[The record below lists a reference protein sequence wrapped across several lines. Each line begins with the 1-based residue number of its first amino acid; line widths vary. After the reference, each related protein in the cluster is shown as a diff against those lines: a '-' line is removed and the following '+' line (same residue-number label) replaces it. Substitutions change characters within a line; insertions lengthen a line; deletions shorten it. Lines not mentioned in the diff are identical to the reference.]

1 MSEAVATRRKSLLEH
16 FSAIKD
22 NRQPCKVMYPLGEVL
37 LLVVCGTMA
46 ACDDYDDIVLWG
58 NRHLDFLRRLQPYH
72 FGIPCAD
79 WLRVVMNR
87 VGPELFA
94 SCFLAF
100 VAERLPEA
108 VGQIAI
114 DGKTSRRSHDRGR
127 GQAALHLV
135 SAYAT
140 THSLVLGQLAVAD
153 KSNEITAIP
162 LLLKDLAASGALAGS
177 LVSIDAMGCQSD
189 IAETIVDLGGDY
201 LLATKDNQKTAHAE
215 IQLYFDAAPAEEID
229 ALTEVDKAHG
239 RIETRRHLVSQ
250 RVDWMSGKRRYPD
263 EPRFKG
269 LSTIAMV
276 ETRIETGAQV
286 RVERRCYISL
296 SHPHRENLRRGRQSP
311 LGHRERA
318 ALGSRCSV
326 QGGPI
331 PPAPRPRRHKHG
343 DGPSPRPQPHPR
355 HARQTIHQGKAKT
368 RNLGYRLPHGR
379 PQSALTWTRCP
390 ASMGTGLARL
400 PVFRTD
406 RRALPRRGSGAGAGP
421 SRPDGRGR
429 ACPPRAAARR
439 APRAEPG
446 RAANRQRGRPRR
458 AASPCL
464 RRA

>member
-1 MSEAVATRRKSLLEH
+1 MIREEAMSEDVGARRKSLLEH

-22 NRQPCKVMYPLGEVL
+22 SRQPCKVMYPLREVL

-58 NRHLDFLRRLQPYH
+58 SRHLDFLRRLQPYH

-87 VGPELFA
+87 IGPDLFA

-162 LLLKDLAASGALAGS
+162 LLLKELAASGALSGS

-201 LLATKDNQKTAHAE
+201 LLATKDNQKTACRVQSCIH
-215 IQLYFDAAPAEEID
+215 
-229 ALTEVDKAHG
+229 
-239 RIETRRHLVSQ
+239 RR
-250 RVDWMSGKRRYPD
+250 
-263 EPRFKG
+263 
-269 LSTIAMV
+269 
-276 ETRIETGAQV
+276 
-286 RVERRCYISL
+286 
-296 SHPHRENLRRGRQSP
+296 
-311 LGHRERA
+311 
-318 ALGSRCSV
+318 
-326 QGGPI
+326 
-331 PPAPRPRRHKHG
+331 KHG
-343 DGPSPRPQPHPR
+343 
-355 HARQTIHQGKAKT
+355 
-368 RNLGYRLPHGR
+368 
-379 PQSALTWTRCP
+379 
-390 ASMGTGLARL
+390 
-400 PVFRTD
+400 
-406 RRALPRRGSGAGAGP
+406 
-421 SRPDGRGR
+421 
-429 ACPPRAAARR
+429 
-439 APRAEPG
+439 
-446 RAANRQRGRPRR
+446 
-458 AASPCL
+458 
-464 RRA
+464 

>member
-1 MSEAVATRRKSLLEH
+1 MNEVATPRRKSLLEH

-22 NRQPCKVMYPLGEVL
+22 DRQPCKVMYPLGEVL

-58 NRHLDFLRRLQPYH
+58 SRHLDFLRRLQPYH

-87 VGPELFA
+87 IGPDLFA
-94 SCFLAF
+94 SCFMSF

-114 DGKTSRRSHDRGR
+114 DGKTSRGSHDRGR

-162 LLLKDLAASGALAGS
+162 LLLKELAASGALAGG

-215 IQLYFDAAPAEEID
+215 IQLYFDAAPADEID
-229 ALTEVDKAHG
+229 ALTEVEKAHG

-276 ETRIETGAQV
+276 ETRIETGADV
-286 RVERRCYISL
+286 RLERRCYISSRNL
-296 SHPHRENLRRGRQSP
+296 TAKAFAEAARAHWGIENGLHWVLDVQFKEDQSRLRRGHGATNMAMVRHLALNLIRAMPGKQSIKGKRK
-311 LGHRERA
+311 LATWDADYLMA
-318 ALGSRCSV
+318 ALH
-326 QGGPI
+326 Q
-331 PPAPRPRRHKHG
+331 
-343 DGPSPRPQPHPR
+343 
-355 HARQTIHQGKAKT
+355 AR
-368 RNLGYRLPHGR
+368 
-379 PQSALTWTRCP
+379 
-390 ASMGTGLARL
+390 
-400 PVFRTD
+400 
-406 RRALPRRGSGAGAGP
+406 
-421 SRPDGRGR
+421 
-429 ACPPRAAARR
+429 
-439 APRAEPG
+439 
-446 RAANRQRGRPRR
+446 
-458 AASPCL
+458 
-464 RRA
+464 

>member
-1 MSEAVATRRKSLLEH
+1 MILEEAMNEAAAPRRKSLLEH

-22 NRQPCKVMYPLGEVL
+22 DRQRCKVMYPLGEVL

-87 VGPELFA
+87 IGPDLFS

-140 THSLVLGQLAVAD
+140 THSLVLGQRAVAD

-162 LLLKDLAASGALAGS
+162 LLLEELAASGALAGS

-189 IAETIVDLGGDY
+189 IAERIVDLGGDY

-215 IQLYFDAAPAEEID
+215 IQLYFDDAPAAEID
-229 ALTEVDKAHG
+229 TLTEVEKGHG

-269 LSTIAMV
+269 LSTIAMI
-276 ETRIETGAQV
+276 ETRIETGAEV
-286 RVERRCYISL
+286 RIERRCYISSRIL
-296 SHPHRENLRRGRQSP
+296 TANAFAEAARAHWGIENGLHWVLDVQFKEDQSRLRRGHGATNMAMVRHLALNLIRAMPGKQSIKAKRK
-311 LGHRERA
+311 LATWDTNYLMA
-318 ALGSRCSV
+318 AL
-326 QGGPI
+326 Q
-331 PPAPRPRRHKHG
+331 
-343 DGPSPRPQPHPR
+343 
-355 HARQTIHQGKAKT
+355 
-368 RNLGYRLPHGR
+368 
-379 PQSALTWTRCP
+379 
-390 ASMGTGLARL
+390 
-400 PVFRTD
+400 
-406 RRALPRRGSGAGAGP
+406 
-421 SRPDGRGR
+421 
-429 ACPPRAAARR
+429 AC
-439 APRAEPG
+439 
-446 RAANRQRGRPRR
+446 
-458 AASPCL
+458 
-464 RRA
+464 

>member
-1 MSEAVATRRKSLLEH
+1 MSDEIGPRRKSLLQH

-22 NRQPCKVMYPLGEVL
+22 SRQPCKVMYPLSEVL

-58 NRHLDFLRRLQPYH
+58 NKHLDFLRCLQPYY

-87 VGPELFA
+87 IEPDLFA

-114 DGKTSRRSHDRGR
+114 EGKTSRRSHDRGR

-162 LLLKDLAASGALAGS
+162 VLLKELAACGALAGS

-215 IQLYFDAAPAEEID
+215 IQLYFDTAHADEVET
-229 ALTEVDKAHG
+229 LTEVDKAHG

-250 RVDWMSGKRRYPD
+250 RVDWMSGRRRYPD

-276 ETRIETGAQV
+276 ETRIETSAEV
-286 RVERRCYISL
+286 RVERRCYVSSRCLTAKAFADAARAHWGI
-296 SHPHRENLRRGRQSP
+296 ENGLHWVLDVQFKEDQSRLRRGHGATNMAMVRHLALNLIRAMPGKHSIKGKRK
-311 LGHRERA
+311 LATWHTDYLMA
-318 ALGSRCSV
+318 AL
-326 QGGPI
+326 
-331 PPAPRPRRHKHG
+331 H
-343 DGPSPRPQPHPR
+343 
-355 HARQTIHQGKAKT
+355 
-368 RNLGYRLPHGR
+368 
-379 PQSALTWTRCP
+379 
-390 ASMGTGLARL
+390 
-400 PVFRTD
+400 D
-406 RRALPRRGSGAGAGP
+406 R
-421 SRPDGRGR
+421 
-429 ACPPRAAARR
+429 
-439 APRAEPG
+439 
-446 RAANRQRGRPRR
+446 
-458 AASPCL
+458 
-464 RRA
+464 